1 VPIRKP
7 TLLCIDDD
15 PQCLTVRRCLFE
27 AFGFKVVTSINPRQG
42 LRLHEYQR
50 FDAAIIDYQMPG
62 MNGAELSLEMKRVRP
77 DVPIMI
83 LSGLPQLPAG
93 ARASYDIFMSK
104 TDPTFRLVKEVQRL
118 VETSGQKGQG
128 ESVPLARRIFAAA
141 GVALG
146 FATEGASGVRQRI
159 LPSRKQPESQPHKAR
174 VASRSVISS
183 APHFR
188 AV

>member
-1 VPIRKP
+1 
-7 TLLCIDDD
+7 
-15 PQCLTVRRCLFE
+15 
-27 AFGFKVVTSINPRQG
+27 
-42 LRLHEYQR
+42 
-50 FDAAIIDYQMPG
+50 
-62 MNGAELSLEMKRVRP
+62 
-77 DVPIMI
+77 
-83 LSGLPQLPAG
+83 
-93 ARASYDIFMSK
+93 
-104 TDPTFRLVKEVQRL
+104 L